1 MFNDERKKLN
11 RLSRR
16 VPGSGAIKKRT
27 INRLAAKTLSKNIKH
42 ANTPASNA
50 LRPGLFKNAE
60 FPDEFFKTCA
70 EINAVTSLHSD
81 GIARLQKHIH
91 FATTALVQ
99 RTIRFM
105 EQNRRGTPHLS
116 DIESA
121 AIAMGLEV
129 PYGAAS
135 GELIPIRNNVRTVP
149 GTPCKTLLIKKDEE
163 VDVQSLLR
171 RQINPVI
178 YDVSLSAHWL
188 AIEGVQPACP
198 QNPSPAFLSKMQ
210 MIAGTQTH
218 KSIPPGQISGT
229 LLAKTES
236 DSQAN
241 GDDKSR
247 VDERTR
253 NAVFLDALHIDRYP
267 SEISLEMMGFFRELT
282 EGIVGANESRRKDA
296 LENAL
301 VDTGIQPLVP
311 HLIAFITEGV
321 RMNSVHSN
329 LAILIYLVRLAK
341 CLIDN
346 NNVCLKPYLQ
356 DLLPSIITCVL
367 CRQVCAKPLSDNH
380 WALRDFSAKQLV
392 SICTKYN
399 TAQNLLLSRVSKLI
413 YRVLWLWIEGKQAA
427 EDSTVLSSDYSL
439 KANLGSAIDSLNTA
453 YGVLTCF
460 VEFGEACLEKLV
472 FPHLPVICKR
482 IIGMVASASNT
493 PAANSLA
500 ETATTSSL
508 QPLAPSNPEL
518 MVVMD
523 QETGLRQTMNTTT
536 APSSSLPFAEL
547 KSFEALKGFMKNKL
561 SVPLAS
567 YRLRMGL
574 PVSLD
579 EYKELYGMLAPS
591 LLPPSSVK
599 GAKGGLIVT
608 KPQP

>member
-1 MFNDERKKLN
+1 MFNEERKKLN

-16 VPGSGAIKKRT
+16 VSGSGTIKKRT

-50 LRPGLFKNAE
+50 LRPGFSKSVE
-60 FPDEFFKTCA
+60 FPEEFFKTCA
-70 EINAVTSLHSD
+70 EINAVTSLHPD
-81 GIARLQKHIH
+81 GIPRLQKHIH
-91 FATTALVQ
+91 FVTTALVQ
-99 RTIRFM
+99 KAIRFM
-105 EQNRRGTPHLS
+105 EQNRRGAPHLS

-149 GTPCKTLLIKKDEE
+149 GTPNKTLLIKKDEE

-178 YDVSLSAHWL
+178 YDISLSAHWL

-198 QNPSPAFLSKMQ
+198 QNPPPIFLSKMQ

-218 KSIPPGQISGT
+218 KSIPSGQITGT
-229 LLAKTES
+229 SQTKTGD
-236 DSQAN
+236 DSQTT
-241 GDDKSR
+241 GDDKLR
-247 VDERTR
+247 IDERTR
-253 NAVFLDALHIDRYP
+253 NAAFLDAFHIDRYP

-311 HLIAFITEGV
+311 HLITFITEGCCGRPTALANSDQQERWSVSDKSSSSISSLCPKRGLLMPIV

-356 DLLPSIITCVL
+356 DLLPCVITCVL

-380 WALRDFSAKQLV
+380 WALRDFSAKQLA
-392 SICTKYN
+392 SICT
-399 TAQNLLLSRVSKLI
+399 
-413 YRVLWLWIEGKQAA
+413 
-427 EDSTVLSSDYSL
+427 
-439 KANLGSAIDSLNTA
+439 
-453 YGVLTCF
+453 
-460 VEFGEACLEKLV
+460 
-472 FPHLPVICKR
+472 
-482 IIGMVASASNT
+482 
-493 PAANSLA
+493 
-500 ETATTSSL
+500 
-508 QPLAPSNPEL
+508 
-518 MVVMD
+518 
-523 QETGLRQTMNTTT
+523 
-536 APSSSLPFAEL
+536 
-547 KSFEALKGFMKNKL
+547 
-561 SVPLAS
+561 
-567 YRLRMGL
+567 
-574 PVSLD
+574 
-579 EYKELYGMLAPS
+579 
-591 LLPPSSVK
+591 
-599 GAKGGLIVT
+599 
-608 KPQP
+608 